1 MNFWRASLASAIGAL
16 LLLAAPASAQ
26 SNPAIGGT
34 VPDTATLRAIEAQVS
49 QIRGLEALTEPELKL
64 LDHASLTAY
73 LADQFERDY
82 LPSERESDQ
91 KEFVLLGLLKPTE
104 NLVQIQL
111 NLLSDQVV
119 GVYDSD
125 TKALFVV
132 ADQAGFGPGERMTY
146 AHEFNHALQDQ
157 YYDLNKIA
165 PRHAASNDRS
175 LAVHALI
182 EGDAIMLQTLWAQS
196 NLTQDDLVQLARA
209 SAGSDDSLARV
220 PLVVRSELLFPYIDG
235 FNFVRQAY
243 RQGGNDY
250 AVVDDLFRNP
260 PESTAQLLHP
270 EKYQNQVHP
279 TDVELGD
286 LVARLG
292 PDWQKIGSGVLGE
305 LDTRIMLEQWGIE
318 HSAAS
323 RTAAGWAG
331 DQWQLVEKE
340 GRSAIVL
347 KSTWETPEAAKAF
360 YSSYTRGLRT
370 RFDSAIVEESTS
382 TRQALTTP
390 VTATDVTLRG
400 SDVLTV
406 IAFDRDS
413 AAAIFAA
420 VRPSTL

>member
-1 MNFWRASLASAIGAL
+1 MNSLRACLASALGAL

-26 SNPAIGGT
+26 SNPAIGAAA
-34 VPDTATLRAIEAQVS
+34 PDTSTLRAIEGQVS
-49 QIRGLEALTEPELKL
+49 QIRGLQALTEPELKL

-73 LADQFERDY
+73 LADQFDHDY

-91 KEFVLLGLLKPTE
+91 KEFVLLGLLKPTD

-111 NLLSDQVV
+111 SLLSDQVI
-119 GVYDSD
+119 GVYDSE

-165 PRHAASNDRS
+165 PKHPASNDRS

-196 NLTQDDLVQLARA
+196 NLSQDDLIQLARV

-220 PLVVRSELLFPYIDG
+220 PLVVRTELLFPYIDG

-250 AVVDDLFRNP
+250 AVLDDLFNNP

-270 EKYQNQVHP
+270 EKYQNHVHP
-279 TDVELGD
+279 VDVQLGD
-286 LVARLG
+286 VAGRLG
-292 PDWQKIGSGVLGE
+292 PDWRKIGSGVLGE
-305 LDTRIMLEQWGIE
+305 LDTRIMLEQWAAD
-318 HSAAS
+318 HSAAM
-323 RTAAGWAG
+323 RTASGWAG

-347 KSTWETPEAAKAF
+347 KSTWETPEAAQAF
-360 YSSYTRGLRT
+360 YSAYTRGLRT
-370 RFDSAIVEESTS
+370 RFDSAMVEESSS

-390 VTATDVTLRG
+390 VTATDVRMQG

-406 IAFDRDS
+406 IAFDRES
-413 AAAIFAA
+413 AGAIVDA
-420 VRPSTL
+420 VTPSAL

>member
-1 MNFWRASLASAIGAL
+1 MPHLRACLGGVLCAL
-16 LLLAAPASAQ
+16 LLLAAPARAQ
-26 SNPAIGGT
+26 TSPAIDAAA
-34 VPDTATLRAIEAQVS
+34 PDTATLRAIEGQVS
-49 QIRGLEALTEPELKL
+49 QIRGLQPLTEPNLQL

-82 LPSERESDQ
+82 LPNERESDQ
-91 KEFVLLGLLKPTE
+91 KELLLLGLIKPTD

-111 NLLSDQVV
+111 NLLGDQVI

-125 TKALFVV
+125 TKSLFVV

-165 PRHAASNDRS
+165 PKHPVSNDRS

-196 NLTQDDLVQLARA
+196 NLSQDDLIELARG

-220 PLVVRSELLFPYIDG
+220 PLVVRTELLFPYIDG

-243 RQGGNDY
+243 RQAGNDY
-250 AVVDDLFRNP
+250 AALDDLFKNP

-270 EKYQNQVHP
+270 EKYRNHVQPVDVQL
-279 TDVELGD
+279 TDVA
-286 LVARLG
+286 ARLG
-292 PDWQKIGSGVLGE
+292 PDWRKVGSGVLGE
-305 LDTRIMLEQWGIE
+305 LDTRIVLEQWGTD
-318 HSAAS
+318 HSEAISTAS
-323 RTAAGWAG
+323 GWSG
-331 DQWQLVEKE
+331 DQWQVVEKD

-347 KSTWETPEAAKAF
+347 RSTWETPEAARSFFTSFA
-360 YSSYTRGLRT
+360 RGLRS
-370 RFDSAIVEESTS
+370 RFDSATVEESSS

-390 VTATDVTLRG
+390 VAATDVRWQG

-413 AAAIFAA
+413 ARAIVDAATTSA
-420 VRPSTL
+420 P